1 MRVRSPL
8 GRHRNAAAAARF
20 GAAAVCALAAM
31 LTAGCTVGTPFE
43 DYSSRTAATTPAAQA
58 PQSDDEIVTGSVKP
72 ASDNPLDSVLAAG
85 DHAAVLTALGAALD
99 PQSPGAPV
107 TWTAAGGQGRGE
119 ARPTAMAKPMGD
131 DICRPF
137 ALDGAGISGKF
148 SAKGLACRNKRGD
161 WRVTEL
167 SAGKDA

>member
-1 MRVRSPL
+1 MRVRTPL
-8 GRHRNAAAAARF
+8 ARTAHAAVTTRAGAAAA
-20 GAAAVCALAAM
+20 CALAAM

-43 DYSSRTAATTPAAQA
+43 EYSSRTGAPTTQAAP
-58 PQSDDEIVTGSVKP
+58 SDDEIVTGSIKP
-72 ASDNPLDSVLAAG
+72 ASTNPLDSVLAAA

-119 ARPTAMAKPMGD
+119 ARPTAMAKPLGD

-148 SAKGLACRNKRGD
+148 TAKGLACRNKRGD

-167 SAGKDA
+167 TTGKDA